1 MGNLYD
7 TLFKNF
13 DVKKLTNLYNGS
25 IRYNKGDA
33 YDLDKDYLVFKDIK
47 GQYLPKYTINGLDIY
62 VVPGKDLQ
70 NYLDKAPDGQYSE
83 GLWGSKGFNVDSNY
97 LMVKNKDNETF
108 SLIPQGRNI
117 SNLYDYYVETPNSPL
132 NVSKIVDAARNKVSV
147 NNRLQYYN
155 HNPYNKFIGGDPDE
169 VRRKFWKHDAIMD
182 HAADSIANVYGIDPD
197 GFKNRMNYEG
207 FVDTSVNFNNGNGN
221 LHGYELLHAPI
232 SKFNKD
238 HLFGLDYGAYFIKEG
253 LARLKGNEK
262 WKNTDFTNEAGIKTP
277 HAEGR
282 TVIDNMGMMAAV
294 LKYMT
299 DKAKSDFPGRTQDEY
314 DIYGQAYYNR
324 GETGGKNWVTNGA
337 KESPKFKYY
346 YKKIKKNK
354 K

>member
-7 TLFKNF
+7 IFFKNF

-70 NYLDKAPDGQYSE
+70 DYLDKAPDGQYSE
-83 GLWGSKGFNVDSNY
+83 GLWGSKGFNADSNY
-97 LMVKNKDNETF
+97 LMVKNRDNETF

-117 SNLYDYYVETPNSPL
+117 SNLYDYYIETPNSPF
-132 NVSKIVDAARNKVSV
+132 NVSKIVDTARNKVNV
-147 NNRLQYYN
+147 NNRLQYYS
-155 HNPYNKFIGGDPDE
+155 HNPYNGYIGGDPDE

-182 HAADSIANVYGIDPD
+182 HAADSIANVHGIDPE
-197 GFKNRMNYEG
+197 GFKNRMNFEG
-207 FVDTSVNFNNGNGN
+207 FVDTSVDFNNRGGN
-221 LHGYELLHAPI
+221 LHGYDLLHAPI

-238 HLFGLDYGAYFIKEG
+238 HLFGLDYGAYFIRKG
-253 LARLKGNEK
+253 LAKLKGNEK
-262 WKNTDFTNEAGIKTP
+262 WKETEFTNEAGINTP
-277 HAEGR
+277 HAEGK

-294 LKYMT
+294 LRYMI

-324 GETGGKNWVTNGA
+324 GETGGKNWVKNGA